1 MNSSA
6 ADSPSLFSPPPV
18 SETRQNTVLIA
29 VMLLAVVTVF
39 RLWYSTQLGL
49 AADETYYWMWSR
61 HLAASYT
68 DKGPVIAWL
77 IALGTKLCGDTAFGI
92 RWLGVLISTGTGW
105 QIFRLARRLY
115 GDRVALWSLLVASA
129 IPLFAVGS
137 ILMTIDT
144 PSVFCWVWATN
155 VFLTAVASG
164 KIRHWFALGL
174 VIGVGFLAKFTNG
187 VQLGCIA
194 LFLIWSAPHRRF
206 LLSLQSIA
214 MMVAFVVCS
223 LPIIWWN
230 MQVGWLHAAALH
242 SRSGLENSFRIRPDQ
257 LFRFL
262 GEEIGVLS
270 PLLGVGMAI
279 AAFGMLFGRH
289 RDERVRFLSCQFF
302 PLFAIFTFFSLSTA
316 GKSNWPAPALTAGV
330 VMLVVFWRELVHRRP
345 AWRWAVYAGLGMA
358 VVMTLALHVIPFL
371 PLPKPFSNLTKR
383 SQGWDDLAAHV
394 DRARSRYNPTLLIA
408 DHYSQ
413 ASLVQF
419 HLPDHPWI
427 YQPTGWHPQFKL
439 WGEYKLAPG
448 SRALFITDNIK
459 SKPNELDPPLLQE
472 FSKVELVDDFWT
484 QYKGR
489 EMTHLRIYLLT
500 RE

>member
-1 MNSSA
+1 MTSTT
-6 ADSPSLFSPPPV
+6 SPAPLFAPPPA
-18 SETRQNTVLIA
+18 SESRPNTLA
-29 VMLLAVVTVF
+29 TALWLLAGVTVF
-39 RLWYSTQLGL
+39 RLWYSVYLGL

-77 IALGTKLCGDTAFGI
+77 IAAGTWVCGDTPFGI

-105 QIFRLARRLY
+105 EVFRLARRLY
-115 GDRVALWSLLVASA
+115 GDRIALWALLVASV

-144 PSVFCWVWATN
+144 PSVFCWVWAAN
-155 VFLTAVASG
+155 VFLTALETG
-164 KIRHWFALGL
+164 KVRHWFGLGL
-174 VIGVGFLAKFTNG
+174 VIGLGFLAKFTNG
-187 VQLGCIA
+187 VQLACLA
-194 LFLIWSAPHRRF
+194 LFLLWSAPHRRF
-206 LLSLQSIA
+206 LFSRQSLA
-214 MMVAFVVCS
+214 LLVAFTLCS

-242 SRSGLENSFRIRPDQ
+242 SRSGLENSFRIRPNE
-257 LFRFL
+257 LLRFL

-270 PLLGVGMAI
+270 PLLGIGMAV
-279 AAFGMLFGRH
+279 AAFALLFGRH

-302 PLFAIFTFFSLSTA
+302 PLFGIFTFFSLSTA

-330 VMLVVFWRELVHRRP
+330 VLLVVYWRELVQRRP
-345 AWRWAVYAGLGMA
+345 GWRWAVYAALGMA
-358 VVMTLALHVIPFL
+358 ALMTLALHVIPFL

-394 DRARSRYNPTLLIA
+394 DRARKQYNPTLLIA

-419 HLPDHPWI
+419 HLPDHPQI

-439 WGEYKLAPG
+439 WGEYTLAPG
-448 SRALFITDNIK
+448 ARALFITDNIK
-459 SKPNELDPPLLQE
+459 KNPGELDPPLLQE
-472 FSKVELVDDFWT
+472 FNTVKLLDDFWT
-484 QYKGR
+484 QYQGR
-489 EMTHLRIYLLT
+489 PMTHLRIYLLT
-500 RE
+500 RD